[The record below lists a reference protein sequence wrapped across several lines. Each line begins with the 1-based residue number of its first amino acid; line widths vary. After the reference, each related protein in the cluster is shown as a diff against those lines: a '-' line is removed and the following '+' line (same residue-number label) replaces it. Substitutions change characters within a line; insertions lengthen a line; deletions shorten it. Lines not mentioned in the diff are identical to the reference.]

1 MLKNKFAMLAI
12 AGIAGAFR
20 QETVGVDGAGATAA
34 PAPAAPAAPNEFT
47 ALTPVSFHFKVEKL
61 RDEKGVVVGEGKKL
75 PKADLHLPVPT
86 KARLAEIL
94 LAEGEEF
101 AKERKL
107 LEDAVLDVVYGVA
120 RGQINAFREIE
131 ANKDTPI
138 TQSVLNLDKLDWTAI
153 ANMPKGERGT
163 SVPSDEDLQSFY
175 DSYLQVMPAAAD
187 KAKEKIENHIV
198 LFKAKFKKQ
207 RSQKD
212 LLEVFR
218 NALAVYSTNVS
229 DEVLEDQLPV
239 VEYFSN
245 MLERYLKSEEKITLE
260 DI

>member
-1 MLKNKFAMLAI
+1 MSEDTNTT
-12 AGIAGAFR
+12 AGAE
-20 QETVGVDGAGATAA
+20 QAA
-34 PAPAAPAAPNEFT
+34 PVAPAAPNGYT
-47 ALTPVSFHFKVEKL
+47 SLVPTSFHFKVEKM

-75 PKADLHLPVPT
+75 PKADLFLPVPT
-86 KARLAEIL
+86 RERIAEIL
-94 LAEGEEF
+94 LDDSDTF
-101 AKERKL
+101 TKERKL
-107 LEDAVLDVVYGVA
+107 LEDAILDVVYGVA
-120 RGQINAFREIE
+120 RGQINAYREVE

-138 TQSVLNLDKLDWTAI
+138 TQAVLNLDKLDWSAI

-163 SVPSDEDLQSFY
+163 SVPSDEDLQSFF
-175 DSYLQVMPAAAD
+175 DSYLTIMPEAAN

-207 RSQKD
+207 RAQKD

-218 NALAVYSTNVS
+218 NALAVYSAAAGE
-229 DEVLEDQLPV
+229 EVMEDQLAV
-239 VEYFSN
+239 VEYYSN

>member
-1 MLKNKFAMLAI
+1 MSE
-12 AGIAGAFR
+12 
-20 QETVGVDGAGATAA
+20 QETNSAEQAAAQAAATT
-34 PAPAAPAAPNEFT
+34 AAPAAPNDYT

-61 RDEKGVVVGEGKKL
+61 RDEKGTVVGEGKKL
-75 PKADLHLPVPT
+75 PKADLYLPVPT
-86 KARLAEIL
+86 RERIAEIL
-94 LAEGEEF
+94 LDDSDKF
-101 AKERKL
+101 SKEKKL
-107 LEDAVLDVVYGVA
+107 LEDAILDVVYSVA
-120 RGQINAFREIE
+120 RGQINAFREVD

-175 DSYLQVMPAAAD
+175 DSYLAIMPEAAN
-187 KAKEKIENHIV
+187 KGKEKIENHIV

-218 NALAVYSTNVS
+218 NALAVYASAAG
-229 DEVLEDQLPV
+229 DDVLEDQLSV

>member
-1 MLKNKFAMLAI
+1 MSEDINN
-12 AGIAGAFR
+12 
-20 QETVGVDGAGATAA
+20 TASVEQA
-34 PAPAAPAAPNEFT
+34 APAAPAAPNGYT
-47 ALTPVSFHFKVEKL
+47 ALVPTSFHFKVEKM

-75 PKADLHLPVPT
+75 PKADLFLPVPT
-86 KARLAEIL
+86 RERIAEIL
-94 LAEGEEF
+94 LDDSDTF
-101 AKERKL
+101 TKERKL
-107 LEDAVLDVVYGVA
+107 LEDAILDVVYGVA
-120 RGQINAFREIE
+120 RGQINAYREVE

-138 TQSVLNLDKLDWTAI
+138 TQAVLNLDKLDWSAI

-163 SVPSDEDLQSFY
+163 SVPSDEDLQSFF
-175 DSYLQVMPAAAD
+175 DSYLTIMPEAAN

-207 RSQKD
+207 RAQKD

-218 NALAVYSTNVS
+218 NALAVYSAAAGE
-229 DEVLEDQLPV
+229 EVMEDQLAV
-239 VEYFSN
+239 VEYYSN